1 MPTSLL
7 SDAHIL
13 AAFRQPARLTVSQ
26 WADSFRVLDERFAA
40 EAGRWRTDR
49 APYAREWMDSA
60 TCRWVR
66 RVSIMAST
74 QVGKTE
80 AANNVLGYVVHQQPA
95 PAMLVMPR
103 ADDARLA
110 AERRIL
116 PMIHASAELRA
127 ELTDRAHDA
136 KSREIAFRRSVLYF
150 RAAQSPAD
158 LASVPVRVVCGDEI
172 DKWPSWTGKEANPLS
187 LLAERTH
194 TYPRSHLVFLT
205 STPTTRD
212 GLICKEYEDGDQR
225 SFWLPCPHCQTMQV
239 LRWSNLKWDAD
250 RITTARDM
258 RVERQAWFACIRCG
272 GQIEDAHKPAMMRA
286 GVWVPRRYT
295 LEEWLAGAREAD
307 RVEHRSYHIWAAYS
321 PWLPWWRIVAEFLSS
336 KDEPSRLMNFTNS
349 WLAEV
354 WEERIDDVG
363 DEAVA
368 ASIGTLRQR
377 EVPAEV
383 QLITGSVD
391 VQKDRLEWS
400 IHGWG
405 MNEET
410 WLLAA
415 GKATRWEELA
425 ESVVLSTW
433 GEQQLRPRA
442 VLIDSRFRRDEVIDF
457 ARQFAPIVRMIAG
470 VERNNPIPFATQKL
484 DRHPRTGQPMAGCT
498 IWTVNVGMFKD
509 IAHARLA
516 RSNDREAGQAGRI
529 HLPMDLPEDYLRQLS
544 SEHKV
549 RERSRSRI
557 RTRWTMRPGH
567 QRNEAWDLLVYQ
579 IAAGRMIRADLLRD
593 DQSLV
598 GLPPAPASPSVRPPR
613 PPGRRDGRSRFP
625 LLGGR

>member
-1 MPTSLL
+1 MSTSLL
-7 SDAHIL
+7 TDSHIL
-13 AAFRQPARLTVSQ
+13 AAFRQPRRLTVSQ
-26 WADSFRVLDERFAA
+26 WADEHRVLDERFAA

-60 TCRWVR
+60 TCKWVR

-80 AANNVLGYVVHQQPA
+80 AANNVLGYFVHQQPA

-116 PMIHASAELRA
+116 PMIHASPGLRD
-127 ELTDRAHDA
+127 ELTDRAHDTKA
-136 KSREIAFRRSVLYF
+136 REIAFRRSVLYF

-158 LASVPVRVVCGDEI
+158 LASVPVRVICGDEI
-172 DKWPSWTGKEANPLS
+172 DKWPAWTGKEANPLS

-194 TYPRSHLVFLT
+194 TYPRSHLIFLT

-212 GLICKEYEDGDQR
+212 GLIAREYEDGDQR
-225 SFWLPCPHCQTMQV
+225 SFLVPCPHCQTFQA
-239 LRWSNLKWDAD
+239 LRWRNLHWDRE

-258 RVERQAWFACIRCG
+258 RVERKAWFACERCG
-272 GQIEDAHKPAMMRA
+272 GQIEDEHKPAMMRA
-286 GVWVPRRYT
+286 GVWVPRHYT
-295 LEEWLAGAREAD
+295 LEQWLAGAREAD

-321 PWLPWWRIVAEFLSS
+321 PWLPWWRVAAEFLSS

-354 WEERIDDVG
+354 WEERLDDVG

-368 ASIGTLRQR
+368 ACLEQRRQR
-377 EVPAEV
+377 EVPPEV

-400 IHGWG
+400 VHGWG
-405 MNEET
+405 LNEET

-415 GKATRWEELA
+415 GKVTTWEELA
-425 ESVVLSTW
+425 EAVVLSTW
-433 GEQQLRPRA
+433 GDRKLRPRA
-442 VLIDSRFRRDEVIDF
+442 VLIDSRYRRDEVIHF
-457 ARQFAPIVRMIAG
+457 ARQFAPVVRMIAG
-470 VERNNPIPFATQKL
+470 VERDSPIPFGTQRL
-484 DRHPRTGQPMAGCT
+484 DRHPRTGAVMPGMQVWT
-498 IWTVNVGMFKD
+498 INVGMFKD
-509 IAHARLA
+509 LAHARLA
-516 RSNDREAGQAGRI
+516 RALEKDAGHTGRI
-529 HLPMDLPEDYLRQLS
+529 HLPIDLPEDYVKQLS

-549 RERSRSRI
+549 RQRSGSRM
-557 RTRWTMRPGH
+557 RTRWTLRPGQ

-579 IAAGRMIRADLLRD
+579 IAAARMIRADLLRD
-593 DQSLV
+593 DAQLV
-598 GLPPAPASPSVRPPR
+598 GLPAAPTPSSPPR
-613 PPGRRDGRSRFP
+613 RDPRREPRSRFP